1 MKNNPAKPFFPSSPR
16 PEPGCART
24 SSGGGEALYVKQN
37 GSEKGFVLVLALIL
51 CAVTLA
57 IVTALIYM
65 ITSGTQSSGLQKRY
79 RTALEAGLAVSDV
92 MTQVLAVHGDETAV
106 ASFVTSSLDVSNI
119 IHAQENTAVLSTC
132 SGTAYMFTSSTPT
145 TISGLAAKIMTSSTT
160 WFPST
165 GCITSLATG
174 SSSYDMKFQ
183 LGSNPAW
190 NVYAKIVDTVEGN
203 TSGSNTGGHQLV
215 TTGVVSAKGGSGEI
229 SSVTLPY
236 QYTVEVDAES
246 ADPGIKERAKLSVLY
261 QY

>member
-1 MKNNPAKPFFPSSPR
+1 MKNTPVKPLFPSLPR
-16 PEPGCART
+16 CGPECTQTTSGPGKAAPANQRR
-24 SSGGGEALYVKQN
+24 
-37 GSEKGFVLVLALIL
+37 SEKGIVLVLALIL

-79 RTALEAGLAVSDV
+79 RTAFEAGLAASDV
-92 MTQVLAVHGDETAV
+92 MTQVLGIHGDEADV
-106 ASFVTSSLDVSNI
+106 ASFVSNSLSVIN
-119 IHAQENTAVLSTC
+119 AQENTAVLSTC

-145 TISGLAAKIMTSSTT
+145 TISGLAAKILTSSTT
-160 WFPST
+160 WSPST

-174 SSSYDMKFQ
+174 SSSYDLKFQ
-183 LGSNPAW
+183 LPGTKPEW

-203 TSGSNTGGHQLV
+203 TNGSNTGGHQLV

-236 QYTVEVDAES
+236 QYTVEVEAES
-246 ADPGIKERAKLSVLY
+246 TNPGIKERARLSVLY
-261 QY
+261 QQ